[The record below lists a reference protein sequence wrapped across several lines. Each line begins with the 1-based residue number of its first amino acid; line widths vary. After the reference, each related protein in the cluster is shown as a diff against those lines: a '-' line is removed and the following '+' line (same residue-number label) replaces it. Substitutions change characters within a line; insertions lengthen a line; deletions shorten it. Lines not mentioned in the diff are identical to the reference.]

1 VSGGVRA
8 IRTGR
13 LIPQPGYLSP
23 EREYELPAPRQRHSL
38 CIHSSSID
46 SRTYPAG
53 LHSNDSWEVAVRFFG
68 QAINAVP
75 ALQAQEYTDLLVARL
90 ELTLCALIV
99 ADLLCVVEGLAL
111 MIAALQ
117 TSYRDE

>member
-1 VSGGVRA
+1 MHS
-8 IRTGR
+8 
-13 LIPQPGYLSP
+13 QQFH
-23 EREYELPAPRQRHSL
+23 RQQNL
-38 CIHSSSID
+38 
-46 SRTYPAG
+46 PAG

-75 ALQAQEYTDLLVARL
+75 VLQAQEYTDLLVARL
-90 ELTLCALIV
+90 ELMLCALIV